1 MATPTQERFGAL
13 KRFYAEG
20 HTRDTAFR
28 KRYLHRLYDAV
39 RAREEEIA
47 AALYAD
53 LHKSPEEAYLTE
65 TGIVLAEIR
74 DQLRHMNRRARS
86 RRVRTPLFLFPSS
99 SRIVREPKGVV
110 LVMAPWNYPFQ
121 LALDPLVGALAAGNC
136 VALKPSTTSAHTC
149 RLIRELVEEVFP
161 PEYVAVFDGGH
172 DEAAELLEY
181 RFDHIFFTG
190 GASFG
195 RTVMQKAAA
204 HLTPVTLELGGK
216 SPCIVD
222 RTADLD
228 VAARKIAWGKLLN
241 AGQTCIA
248 PDYLLVHRD
257 VKEEL
262 LEKFRRYAMH
272 FYGGDFRRSAA
283 YPRIISDRAFTRLQ
297 SYIDTAERIVWG
309 GEYDASERFIAPTL
323 IDSPDPGSP
332 LMQEEIFGPI
342 LPVMTFDDTE
352 SAADFINAREKPLAL
367 YYFGRKADGLRLI
380 GRTASG
386 GACINDTIIH
396 IANPRLPFGGTGD
409 SGMGR
414 YHGRFSFDTF
424 SNLRAVAVSRRRTD
438 LPLRYPPYG
447 RSFGLLKKLL

>member
-1 MATPTQERFGAL
+1 MDFSDLRAFYDSGATRSFFA
-13 KRFYAEG
+13 
-20 HTRDTAFR
+20 R
-28 KRYLHRLYDAV
+28 K
-39 RAREEEIA
+39 
-47 AALYAD
+47 AALEG
-53 LHKSPEEAYLTE
+53 LLSGVIRHEEALLRAMEEDLGKSRFEGYMTE
-65 TGIVLAEIR
+65 VGLVRDEICF
-74 DQLRHMNRRARS
+74 QLKHLKKWMHP
-86 RRVRTPLFLFPSS
+86 RRVPTPLTQFHAV
-99 SRIVREPKGVV
+99 SREVPEPYGLV

-136 VALKPSTTSAHTC
+136 VALKPSTTSARTC
-149 RLIRELVEEVFP
+149 RLIGNILGEIFP
-161 PEYVAVFDGGH
+161 PDYVSVFDGDH
-172 DEAAELLEY
+172 AQTAELLEY

-190 GASFG
+190 GAAFG
-195 RTVMQKAAA
+195 RTVMEKAAA

-216 SPCIVD
+216 SPCVVD

-228 VAARKIAWGKLLN
+228 TAARKIAWGKLLN